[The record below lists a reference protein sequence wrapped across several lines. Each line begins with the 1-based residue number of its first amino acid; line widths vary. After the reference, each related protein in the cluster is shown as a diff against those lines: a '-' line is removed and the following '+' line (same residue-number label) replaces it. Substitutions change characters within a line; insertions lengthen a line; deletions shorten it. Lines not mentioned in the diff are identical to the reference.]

1 LWSHGLLRVSLCH
14 VLPCLLSSPSHLV
27 IWLLVNLS
35 HLPPHPT
42 PFSLAVF
49 VVLGLFV
56 IDVHPFSELW
66 PVLCLFLLYLDL
78 FESCICSPFHNHSVT
93 RDGSYFTICCN
104 YFPTFSQAV
113 LFSRGKSFIPP
124 LAQRHW
130 FHLRNW
136 KIIKSS
142 FCLLCVCCKALASPY
157 AFQIYLHTVESDV
170 DSRTMIRSV
179 IFEKKKKKGT

>member
-1 LWSHGLLRVSLCH
+1 MTRFVS
-14 VLPCLLSSPSHLV
+14 
-27 IWLLVNLS
+27 
-35 HLPPHPT
+35 
-42 PFSLAVF
+42 VF
-49 VVLGLFV
+49 VIPGFIWVLHLS
-56 IDVHPFSELW
+56 P
-66 PVLCLFLLYLDL
+66 
-78 FESCICSPFHNHSVT
+78 CSPFHNHSVT

-142 FCLLCVCCKALASPY
+142 FSLLCVCCKALASPY

-179 IFEKKKKKGT
+179 VFEKKQKKNRMAVT